1 MTFGDLYES
10 VEVNDIRVV
19 DGEKSYYARV
29 TNKEFDYDA
38 IVGREIERI
47 YVDVAGNLV
56 AELKYKPVLTVK
68 DLLENCVVTDI
79 VIYDINTDEVY
90 FRGCTDNVGE
100 WLKDRKN
107 GNRKVSHYY
116 VDMNKLYIVVE

>member
-1 MTFGDLYES
+1 MKIKDM
-10 VEVNDIRVV
+10 
-19 DGEKSYYARV
+19 
-29 TNKEFDYDA
+29 
-38 IVGREIERI
+38 
-47 YVDVAGNLV
+47 
-56 AELKYKPVLTVK
+56 LK
-68 DLLENCVVTDI
+68 NCVITNI
-79 VIYDINTDEVY
+79 VIYDMKTDEQC